1 MANLDLGVIGNCSYA
16 GLIDKTAKV
25 VWCCLPRFDGDPV
38 FNQLLRGEADDPF
51 DGAFSIELEDLQSSE
66 QHYEPKTAVLVTTLR
81 GASGSLQVVDCAPRF
96 MWRDRIFRPQ
106 TLVRRI
112 RPLSGRPRITIR
124 LRPTFNHGLE
134 KAETSHGSNHI
145 RYFGRHAALRLVT
158 DAPTDYILAEKPFNL
173 TAPLDLILG
182 PDETLQGSI
191 GDTARSFV
199 ERTTHHWL
207 HWVSRLALPFE
218 WQDAVIRAAITLKL
232 CTYEQTGA
240 IVAAMT
246 TSIPEAP
253 NSGRNWDYRFCWL
266 RDAFFVVRAL
276 NTLGEIEAMEDYF
289 RFLMDVVADADG
301 GHLQPV
307 FGIGRERDLVERILP
322 QFAGYRGMGPV
333 RIGNQAH
340 EHYQHDVY
348 GNVIL
353 GAAQMF
359 FDQRIR
365 MNTGLTEFR
374 ALETAGEQAFRLH
387 ASPDAGMWELRSRAR
402 VHTSSSLMCWAA
414 CHRLGHIAEKVG
426 APDRAAIWQARA
438 DEIKDRILTESW
450 SEKRQ
455 AFVESFGGESLD
467 ASVLLMVEIGFIDPQ
482 DERFISTVNQLER
495 TLARGAHLMRYEAAD
510 DFGVPEVGFNICAFW
525 RLDALARIGRREE
538 ARELFISLLESRNSL
553 GLLSEDTDCITGEM
567 WGNYPQTYS
576 MVGIINGA
584 RRLSRP
590 WESVI

>member
-51 DGAFSIELEDLQSSE
+51 DGAFSIELEDIQSSE

-158 DAPTDYILAEKPFNL
+158 DAPTDYILAEKPVNL

-246 TSIPEAP
+246 TSIPESP

-266 RDAFFVVRAL
+266 RDAF
-276 NTLGEIEAMEDYF
+276 
-289 RFLMDVVADADG
+289 
-301 GHLQPV
+301 
-307 FGIGRERDLVERILP
+307 
-322 QFAGYRGMGPV
+322 
-333 RIGNQAH
+333 
-340 EHYQHDVY
+340 
-348 GNVIL
+348 
-353 GAAQMF
+353 
-359 FDQRIR
+359 
-365 MNTGLTEFR
+365 
-374 ALETAGEQAFRLH
+374 
-387 ASPDAGMWELRSRAR
+387 
-402 VHTSSSLMCWAA
+402 SSSGPSI
-414 CHRLGHIAEKVG
+414 RS
-426 APDRAAIWQARA
+426 AR
-438 DEIKDRILTESW
+438 
-450 SEKRQ
+450 
-455 AFVESFGGESLD
+455 
-467 ASVLLMVEIGFIDPQ
+467 
-482 DERFISTVNQLER
+482 
-495 TLARGAHLMRYEAAD
+495 
-510 DFGVPEVGFNICAFW
+510 
-525 RLDALARIGRREE
+525 
-538 ARELFISLLESRNSL
+538 
-553 GLLSEDTDCITGEM
+553 
-567 WGNYPQTYS
+567 
-576 MVGIINGA
+576 
-584 RRLSRP
+584 SRP
-590 WESVI
+590 WRIISDSSWMSLPTPMAAISSPFSVSGASGTSLSGYCRNSPVIAAWGQSASGTRRTNITSTTSTAMSSSARHRCSSTSASA

>member
-1 MANLDLGVIGNCSYA
+1 
-16 GLIDKTAKV
+16 
-25 VWCCLPRFDGDPV
+25 
-38 FNQLLRGEADDPF
+38 
-51 DGAFSIELEDLQSSE
+51 
-66 QHYEPKTAVLVTTLR
+66 
-81 GASGSLQVVDCAPRF
+81 
-96 MWRDRIFRPQ
+96 
-106 TLVRRI
+106 
-112 RPLSGRPRITIR
+112 
-124 LRPTFNHGLE
+124 
-134 KAETSHGSNHI
+134 
-145 RYFGRHAALRLVT
+145 VT
-158 DAPTDYILAEKPFNL
+158 DAPTDYILAERPFNL
-173 TAPLDLILG
+173 TSPLDLILG
-182 PDETLQGSI
+182 PDETLQGSVS
-191 GDTARSFV
+191 DTARSFV

-207 HWVSRLALPFE
+207 HWVSRLALPFD

-289 RFLMDVVADADG
+289 RFLMDVVTDADG

-307 FGIGRERDLVERILP
+307 FGIGRERDLVERVLP

-359 FDQRIR
+359 FDQRIH
-365 MNTGLTEFR
+365 MNTGLAEFR
-374 ALETAGEQAFRLH
+374 TLEAAGEQAFRLH
-387 ASPDAGMWELRSRAR
+387 AAPDAGMWELRTRAR

-426 APDRAAIWQARA
+426 VPDRAAIWQARA
-438 DEIKDRILTESW
+438 DEIKARILAEAW

-482 DERFISTVNQLER
+482 DERFVKTVNQLER
-495 TLARGAHLMRYEAAD
+495 TLARGAHLMRYEAPD
-510 DFGVPEVGFNICAFW
+510 DFGIPEVGFNICAFW

-538 ARELFISLLESRNSL
+538 ARELFLSLLESRNSL